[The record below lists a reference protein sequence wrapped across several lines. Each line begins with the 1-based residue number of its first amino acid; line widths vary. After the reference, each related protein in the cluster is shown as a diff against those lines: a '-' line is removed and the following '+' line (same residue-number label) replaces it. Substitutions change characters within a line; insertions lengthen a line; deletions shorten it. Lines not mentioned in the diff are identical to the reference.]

1 MPTVSQTRQLA
12 VTGHLPARL
21 EPGSPVSPGPAAQR
35 KPTVNPPVRSRCAS
49 DKREACLGSR
59 PAKGSIPPNRN
70 AYRGDRHV

>member
-1 MPTVSQTRQLA
+1 MPTVSPARQLA

-21 EPGSPVSPGPAAQR
+21 EPGSRVSPDPAAQR

-59 PAKGSIPPNRN
+59 PARRP
-70 AYRGDRHV
+70 YRRMGMPIGA